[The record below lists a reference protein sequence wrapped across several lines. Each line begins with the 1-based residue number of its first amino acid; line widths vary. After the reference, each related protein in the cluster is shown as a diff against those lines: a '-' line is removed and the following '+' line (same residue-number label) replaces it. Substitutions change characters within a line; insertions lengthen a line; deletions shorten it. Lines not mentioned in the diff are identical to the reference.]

1 MKKTIIILAVLL
13 SAMLFMLEVSKVYAN
28 TIKLNKLEF
37 VTFDQ
42 EVVYA
47 RYFEPGTSLQDL
59 VIPDGP
65 EKDGYIFVGWSIEV
79 PEFMPNSHIRIE
91 AQYMQP
97 IIVVHES
104 IGTK

>member
-47 RYFEPGTSLQDL
+47 RYFEPGTSLQDF

-91 AQYMQP
+91 AQYMQST
-97 IIVVHES
+97 IVVHER